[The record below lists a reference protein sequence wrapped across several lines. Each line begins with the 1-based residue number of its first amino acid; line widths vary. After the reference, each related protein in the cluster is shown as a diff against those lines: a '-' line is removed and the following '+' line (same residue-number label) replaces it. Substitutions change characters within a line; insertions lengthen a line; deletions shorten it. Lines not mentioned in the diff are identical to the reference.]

1 MSSVLPPIPPRPDL
15 APGEAAHWHVVAP
28 GRMSATA
35 VVGAGLKLWSEH
47 WVRWGLV
54 TLLFS
59 GITSVVVAALD
70 PWAATYSASWAD
82 RPPSLPE
89 ANPLAV
95 IISLVGGLFLGP
107 WLSVILAKA
116 SLEASL
122 GEADDRSLVGRTIR
136 GVLSVLWILFLL
148 VVCALVV
155 AIPVV
160 ILVVSTRNA
169 DADAQEAA
177 VGIFVLLFLGL
188 LLWIAPRL
196 LILLHVFVGE
206 DRRGTKAITETW
218 RRSRGA
224 WGTAL
229 GVLLLNILIVIGVG
243 LIPGII
249 AEAAFSL
256 PTVEDAVPRAI
267 LYAFVSAIITP
278 IGVAIGAAL
287 YLELSARRGLLD
299 HVSLRRNLARFDAA

>member
-15 APGEAAHWHVVAP
+15 GTSGLDRWHVVAP
-28 GRMSATA
+28 GRMGATA
-35 VVGAGLKLWSEH
+35 IVAAGLRLWSEH
-47 WVRWGLV
+47 WMRWGLV
-54 TLLFS
+54 TLLFT
-59 GITSVVVAALD
+59 GIAGVVAAALD
-70 PWAATYSASWAD
+70 PWAATYAASWGD

-95 IISLVGGLFLGP
+95 IISVIGGLFLGP
-107 WLSVILAKA
+107 WLYVILTKA

-122 GEADDRSLVGRTIR
+122 GEAEERPLVGRTIR
-136 GVLSVLWILFLL
+136 GVHSVLWILLILILCGAVLL
-148 VVCALVV
+148 
-155 AIPVV
+155 IPLV
-160 ILVVSTRNA
+160 ILAVSTR
-169 DADAQEAA
+169 DAAPDAQEGA
-177 VGIFVLLFLGL
+177 VAIFVLLFFAL

-206 DRRGTKAITETW
+206 DRRGTKAIAETW

-229 GVLLLNILIVIGVG
+229 GVLVLNILIAIAIA
-243 LIPGII
+243 LIPGIV
-249 AEAAFSL
+249 ASEAFPL

-267 LYAFVSAIITP
+267 INALVSAIVTP

-287 YLELSARRGLLD
+287 YLELSARKGALD
-299 HVSLRRNLARFDAA
+299 QAALRRNLARFDPV